1 MRFFR
6 GLAVPA
12 AERETIMRA
21 ITARGVEQGRQW
33 SMGFSHPGDV
43 HALFSSPGVSL
54 SDTRPESRPALP
66 AICACG
72 EIMGAAYYAFSH
84 NRSAKDD
91 TPVII
96 EFEAP
101 ADTVA
106 VDGRDF
112 LYTVFQMGK
121 PERARPVLERAFG
134 AAVLRYAERAWDTD
148 DQQARI
154 ALCDLACYD
163 ASVVAAHH
171 ANTLAL
177 GGRHNTVFRNAF
189 IVRLP
194 VEGAA
199 IVRVW
204 SPSDEPDLPAPELT
218 FASLLDR

>member
-1 MRFFR
+1 
-6 GLAVPA
+6 
-12 AERETIMRA
+12 MRA
-21 ITARGVEQGRQW
+21 ISERGIEQGRHW
-33 SMGFSHPGDV
+33 NMGFSHPGDLR
-43 HALFSSPGVSL
+43 ALFAKPGLGL
-54 SDTRPESRPALP
+54 SDTRPEDRAVQP

-72 EIMGAAYYAFSH
+72 EFLGAAYYAFAH
-84 NRSAKDD
+84 NRSATDD
-91 TPVII
+91 TPVIV

-101 ADTVA
+101 AEAVA
-106 VDGRDF
+106 IDGRDF
-112 LYTVFQMGK
+112 LYTVFQMGM
-121 PERARPVLERAFG
+121 PARARPVLERAFG

-189 IVRLP
+189 IVKLP
-194 VEGAA
+194 VEGTA

-204 SPSDEPDLPAPELT
+204 SPSDEPDLPAPEVT
-218 FASLLDR
+218 FGSLLDR